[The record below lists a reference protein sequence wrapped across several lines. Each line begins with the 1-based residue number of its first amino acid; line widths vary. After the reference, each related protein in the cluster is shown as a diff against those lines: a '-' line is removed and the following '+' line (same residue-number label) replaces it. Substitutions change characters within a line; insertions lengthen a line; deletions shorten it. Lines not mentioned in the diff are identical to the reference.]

1 MTAIKFTSVTDK
13 LLVDGT
19 RRVTLDIE
27 PCDSLAYVTLFGR
40 PGTLGAMSALNLGV
54 ESLQNETIAAVKEP
68 TRPLCR
74 EAIGYCKEPMFW
86 KWVDKQVDFAVESE
100 IDAKEAML
108 YQLNNFYAV
117 DGIDPIDSRKKLDEP
132 PWAKLFIN
140 IIRDPYREWV
150 KEQAHDFGN
159 SAK

>member
-54 ESLQNETIAAVKEP
+54 ESMQNETIAAAKEP
-68 TRPLCR
+68 AGQLCR
-74 EAIGYCKEPMFW
+74 EAYGYCKEPMFW
-86 KWVDKQVDFAVESE
+86 EWLEQGYGDGGELVINSEQDAKAAMLIICDLAGESQIKSRRNFDESE
-100 IDAKEAML
+100 QNRSVFMEL
-108 YQLNNFYAV
+108 
-117 DGIDPIDSRKKLDEP
+117 
-132 PWAKLFIN
+132 
-140 IIRDPYREWV
+140 IRNPYREWV
-150 KEQAHDFGN
+150 KQNETR
-159 SAK
+159 K